1 MSQRRGSSYNGAM
14 SEKITSEGV
23 PEEEIVPRG
32 QEIYESSIRPGLLPQ
47 DEGKF
52 VVIDVLGGGY
62 AMDDEEEEAFARASE
77 QASPEAL
84 FFFARVGQDGT
95 PGSCPPHRRVLA
107 SFETLV
113 ETLVATKNVRW

>member
-1 MSQRRGSSYNGAM
+1 MNGLKFDPID
-14 SEKITSEGV
+14 SVPGPVLVIVPV

-95 PGSCPPHRRVLA
+95 PVPAHRIGA
-107 SFETLV
+107 F
-113 ETLVATKNVRW
+113 